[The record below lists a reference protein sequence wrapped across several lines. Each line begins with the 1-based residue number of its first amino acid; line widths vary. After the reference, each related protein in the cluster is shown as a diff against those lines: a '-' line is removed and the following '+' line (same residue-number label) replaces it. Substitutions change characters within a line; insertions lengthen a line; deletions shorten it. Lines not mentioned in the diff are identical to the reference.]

1 MKKGGSKYMK
11 IKLETATGNVVK
23 VVDENGKKAKKVTQT
38 ALQQIYQSKN
48 GVKHVGTILHTHSSP
63 GCITVVIAGKAFKLC
78 NFPTP

>member
-11 IKLETATGNVVK
+11 IKLEIATGNVVK
-23 VVDENGKKAKKVTQT
+23 VVDEKGKKAKKVTQT

-63 GCITVVIAGKAFKLC
+63 GCITIILGGKAFQLC
-78 NFPTP
+78 SFPKP